1 MLVVGWA
8 AEIKLVPCKEKVP
21 YLFSTRS
28 SFILLLILL
37 GLDIHRRN
45 FGHHIICP
53 HLSNQIPY
61 VFSVMRDVYSM
72 LGPASGGSFD
82 QTKKMFE
89 MMDKDGDNK
98 ITEKE
103 FIRASLED
111 PELTRML
118 SCRN

>member
-1 MLVVGWA
+1 MDPL
-8 AEIKLVPCKEKVP
+8 
-21 YLFSTRS
+21 R
-28 SFILLLILL
+28 
-37 GLDIHRRN
+37 HRRWR
-45 FGHHIICP
+45 GK
-53 HLSNQIPY
+53 IPGIKWDFDKHKTT
-61 VFSVMRDVYSM
+61 FSVMRDVYSM
-72 LGPASGGSFD
+72 LGEDSFG

>member
-1 MLVVGWA
+1 METRVQRLDELDTKV
-8 AEIKLVPCKEKVP
+8 KL
-21 YLFSTRS
+21 
-28 SFILLLILL
+28 
-37 GLDIHRRN
+37 
-45 FGHHIICP
+45 
-53 HLSNQIPY
+53 HLS

-72 LGPASGGSFD
+72 LGEDSFG

-89 MMDKDGDNK
+89 MMDKDRDNK
-98 ITEKE
+98 ITERE

>member
-1 MLVVGWA
+1 
-8 AEIKLVPCKEKVP
+8 
-21 YLFSTRS
+21 
-28 SFILLLILL
+28 
-37 GLDIHRRN
+37 
-45 FGHHIICP
+45 
-53 HLSNQIPY
+53 
-61 VFSVMRDVYSM
+61 MRDVYSM
-72 LGPASGGSFD
+72 LGEDSFG

-103 FIRASLED
+103 FIRASLDD